1 MTMKE
6 IPLRI
11 EIGDWASLSRDAA
24 SVRQTVFVEEQGVP
38 PELEMDDQDAHCVH
52 VVAYGPD
59 DAPLG
64 TGRLL
69 PDGHIGRMAVHKQAR
84 GAGVGGAILGAL
96 IEVGRDAGHAEL
108 LLNAQTHATGFY
120 QAQGFVAFGET
131 FLDAGLPHVAMRLR
145 LADDPAV

>member
-1 MTMKE
+1 MKD

-11 EIGDWASLSRDAA
+11 EIGGWAELARDAA

-38 PELEMDDQDAHCVH
+38 PELEMDDEDARCVH

-59 DAPLG
+59 NAPLG

-69 PDGHIGRMAVHKQAR
+69 PDGHIGRMAVHKVAR

-96 IEVGRDAGHAEL
+96 IEVGRDAGHEEL

-120 QAQGFVAFGET
+120 EAQGFVAFGEP
-131 FLDAGLPHVAMRLR
+131 FEEAGIAHVAMRLR
-145 LADDPAV
+145 LA